1 MKKFLVIISLIL
13 SWCNIS
19 YANPKNPTNEWL
31 ENKTVNELT
40 QKFGY
45 KLFTVTADNNYTL
58 YHLVNGKIVVA
69 CLVSQGNPKMKLY
82 CFLP

>member
-1 MKKFLVIISLIL
+1 MKKLLVIVVLGL
-13 SWCNIS
+13 LWCSIS

-45 KLFTVTADNNYTL
+45 KLFAVTPDNNTTL
-58 YHLVNGKIVVA
+58 YHLVNGKIVVT
-69 CLVSQGNPKMKLY
+69 CLVAQGNPKIKLY